1 MADLGGEIAALGHAL
16 GNLDQARGSL
26 RADAEAVATSLV
38 EQWPADLDPLVTT
51 ADVPI
56 GLADQ
61 LDARVTSRHSFAPR
75 ARWYRVNYAICEI
88 TWWVA
93 RPGGRRRLCPDPVAT
108 LVREP
113 YGHNVHTAVL
123 VDVRRSWSDGTAEH
137 APAGAELF
145 HARALDRT
153 PRLRGLSRYH
163 LASDEEIR
171 AFAVEAPFVEEAF
184 TAEVAYLRLAMP
196 RTDDG
201 RLQPAS
207 EPC

>member
-1 MADLGGEIAALGHAL
+1 
-16 GNLDQARGSL
+16 
-26 RADAEAVATSLV
+26 
-38 EQWPADLDPLVTT
+38 LVTT

-61 LDARVTSRHSFAPR
+61 LDAGVTSRHSFAPR

-93 RPGGRRRLCPDPVAT
+93 RPGGRRRLCPEPVAT

-113 YGHNVHTAVL
+113 YGHNGHAAVL
-123 VDVRRSWSDGTAEH
+123 VDVRRSWWDGTVEC
-137 APAGAELF
+137 APAGTDLF
-145 HARALDRT
+145 HVRALGRT
-153 PRLRGLSRYH
+153 SRLRGRSRYH

-171 AFAVEAPFVEEAF
+171 AFAIEAPFVREAF
-184 TAEVAYLRLAMP
+184 DAQVAYLRLATP
-196 RTDDG
+196 QADDE
-201 RLQPAS
+201 RLQPAT